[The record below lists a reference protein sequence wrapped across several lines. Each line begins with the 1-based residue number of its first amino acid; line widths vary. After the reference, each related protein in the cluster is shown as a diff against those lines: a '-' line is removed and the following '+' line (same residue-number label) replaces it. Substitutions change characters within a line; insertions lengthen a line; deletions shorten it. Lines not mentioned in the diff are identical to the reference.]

1 MATVRYI
8 AARAYRAQV
17 DTINVNDATA
27 ATVYTVTHTGT
38 GDVATYTSVSGDTV
52 DSVAAAIANAMSAV
66 AGNTPFAEL
75 TPLAAGSGGNLIVTG
90 PADGSPYT
98 LTVATAPAARA
109 TISSTITPQ
118 SAKDLSDTANYST
131 GALPGAGDTLVFENG
146 ATGPAYNLTALSAIA
161 LASVVRRSTFTGQMG
176 LADVS
181 PGGYLEFRTKT
192 ITLNCTTA
200 TFEAAPQD
208 VAQQF
213 RLKFTTSTAVSIN
226 GSGAQPAALMSEVF
240 YVEGLTGAATLSIV
254 GSSVCISPSIST
266 ACTIA
271 TLTAFNSTVRITD
284 SAAIT
289 TATFTNC
296 ANVDMGCGATTLT
309 QDKSGVLRLY
319 GTGAYTTLNAES
331 GTVFYQS
338 SGTITTLNIGSDG
351 VFDLTLSANK
361 YTLTTLNFRGD
372 GGTIRDPTRKT
383 NIGTVKNY
391 VSTDPSSVTEDWGS
405 NCQWTLTA

>member
-1 MATVRYI
+1 MAIVRWI

-17 DTINVNDATA
+17 DTINVSDATA

-75 TPLAAGSGGNLIVTG
+75 TPLAAGSGGNLVVTG
-90 PADGSPYT
+90 PADGAPYT
-98 LTVATAPAARA
+98 LTCTTSPGGRA
-109 TISSTITPQ
+109 TLSSTVTPK

-131 GALPGAGDTLVFENG
+131 GALPSAGDTLVFENG
-146 ATGPAYNLTALSAIA
+146 AIGPAYNLTALSAIA

-176 LADVS
+176 LADQS
-181 PGGYLEFRTKT
+181 PAGYVEFRTKT

-200 TFEAAPQD
+200 IFEAMQSD

-213 RLKFTTSTAVSIN
+213 RLKFTTSTVVSIN
-226 GSGAQPAALMSEVF
+226 GSAAQPAALMSEVF

-266 ACTIA
+266 TCTIA

-284 SAAIT
+284 SATIT

-296 ANVDMGCGATTLT
+296 GSVDMGCAATTIT
-309 QDKSGVLRLY
+309 QDRTGTLRLY
-319 GTGAYTTLNAES
+319 GTGAYTTVNAEG
-331 GTVFYQS
+331 GTIFYQS

-351 VFDLTLSANK
+351 IFDLTISASK
-361 YTLTTLNFRGD
+361 FTCTTLNFRGD
-372 GGTIRDPTRKT
+372 GYDFRDPTRRLNT
-383 NIGTVKNY
+383 GTVINF
-391 VSTDPSSVTEDWGS
+391 VSTDPSGGKMDFGS
-405 NCQWTLTA
+405 NCQFTLSA